1 MSQDLKARKLPE
13 EDTMSYDEIDFY
25 LDTRRR
31 IALTSLRASERRRSK
46 PLLYIDL
53 DHYFEDSDSMMA

>member
-1 MSQDLKARKLPE
+1 MPE
-13 EDTMSYDEIDFY
+13 EDTIFYDEIDFY

-31 IALTSLRASERRRSK
+31 IALMSLRASECRRSK
-46 PLLYIDL
+46 PLLYVDL